1 MQTSIKKVT
10 NEHEQWKNVLAF
22 YKDELMVF
30 RNRLNEVAASN
41 NTNPILEKI
50 EHFQNQF
57 DIHDTKISELKHEID
72 QYIHRVYN
80 DSQAKGNHITSE
92 TAALFEDLKSKVMVS
107 TKLFDELKYE
117 FKHFLFLEKVL

>member
-10 NEHEQWKNVLAF
+10 NEHEEWKNSLAF

-57 DIHDTKISELKHEID
+57 DIHDTKSRE
-72 QYIHRVYN
+72 
-80 DSQAKGNHITSE
+80 SS
-92 TAALFEDLKSKVMVS
+92 
-107 TKLFDELKYE
+107 
-117 FKHFLFLEKVL
+117 